1 MFSAGQL
8 IWTSCRP
15 LIRLMLCVTG
25 GFILTKT
32 DNFPPIAARG
42 AGQIALNI
50 ALPCLMFSKIVPAFT
65 ADNIH
70 ALGPLV
76 LVAILYEAIGLL
88 MAWFIKQFLWV
99 PHRFRYGVL
108 VAGGW
113 GNVGDIPTSV
123 IMSVTGAAPFNGTVD
138 QDLSI
143 AYISAFILIFMITL
157 FPMGGSRL
165 IAMDF
170 VGADVEPEEVKEAI
184 RRRRRAFLLA
194 VSNGISWLTKQRRLD
209 ATEQIADFTDAE
221 KSIQPAQ
228 EPSKTQTNVCESRPD
243 IHCLNTTIAT
253 STGSHVTFQENFPYV
268 HDIRVPLYS
277 PTPAEAGLG
286 PSLVA
291 SQEPATDIE
300 MGKLSHSTTGHLHLP
315 TVDAGLLQPSPKFNV
330 SPSPSPATSPVIKR
344 KLRLLRTFAST
355 ILTPASITILLSFP
369 IALIPPLKGLFTPL
383 PASNSTS
390 TFINPHLHPAPDGLP
405 PLSIILDTTTFIG
418 AASIPLGLIW
428 AIASLAI
435 GKMVITP
442 ILGVGIV
449 EGLVKGGIISEDD
462 KLLRF
467 VCIFFSCLPTAT
479 TQVYLTQVF
488 SGTGNAEH
496 LPAFLIPQYTLM
508 FISMT
513 ALTAYTLQL
522 LF

>member
-184 RRRRRAFLLA
+184 RRRRRAFSLA

-228 EPSKTQTNVCESRPD
+228 EPSKTQTNVS
-243 IHCLNTTIAT
+243 T

-268 HDIRVPLYS
+268 HDIRVPF
-277 PTPAEAGLG
+277 
-286 PSLVA
+286 
-291 SQEPATDIE
+291 
-300 MGKLSHSTTGHLHLP
+300 
-315 TVDAGLLQPSPKFNV
+315 PKFNV

-418 AASIPLGLIW
+418 AASIPLGLICLGSALARLKIPRSQW
-428 AIASLAI
+428 GTLPIGAIASLAI

-488 SGTGNAEH
+488 SGTGH
-496 LPAFLIPQYTLM
+496 DGTHGVHSPITLLM
-508 FISMT
+508 PSPSNFASPSK
-513 ALTAYTLQL
+513 
-522 LF
+522 